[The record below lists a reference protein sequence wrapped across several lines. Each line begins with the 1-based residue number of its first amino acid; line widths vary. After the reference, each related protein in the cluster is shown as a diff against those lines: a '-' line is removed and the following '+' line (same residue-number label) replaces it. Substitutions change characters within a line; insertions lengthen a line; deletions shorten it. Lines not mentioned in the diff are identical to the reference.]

1 LEIEKGEV
9 MSAALL
15 YFSNDEVCRRKL
27 MKLSV
32 AILAVALFSLT
43 NVFPNALM
51 MLMDGVN
58 FIPSESS
65 IFSFKPYEINEG
77 SSNYWIY
84 GEDGKNYYYFSYE
97 PAAPY
102 VFIRKSNACPSFDR
116 LDHATWCAAEGGGQK

>member
-1 LEIEKGEV
+1 
-9 MSAALL
+9 
-15 YFSNDEVCRRKL
+15 

-65 IFSFKPYEINEG
+65 
-77 SSNYWIY
+77 
-84 GEDGKNYYYFSYE
+84 
-97 PAAPY
+97 
-102 VFIRKSNACPSFDR
+102 
-116 LDHATWCAAEGGGQK
+116 GGCRS

>member
-1 LEIEKGEV
+1 

-27 MKLSV
+27 IKLSV

-65 IFSFKPYEINEG
+65 TFSFKPYEINQG

>member
-1 LEIEKGEV
+1 
-9 MSAALL
+9 
-15 YFSNDEVCRRKL
+15 

-102 VFIRKSNACPSFDR
+102 VFIRKSNACPPFDR

>member
-1 LEIEKGEV
+1 

-32 AILAVALFSLT
+32 ATLAVALFSLT

-84 GEDGKNYYYFSYE
+84 GEDSKNYYYFSYE